1 MANNVS
7 QPLAKHKYLIIE
19 RQQCK
24 LIRVVAPIL
33 YLEWYHIVRDTIRGA
48 RPGLQRKLC
57 QYPIILKSRLL
68 PAWSN
73 NNEKSIF
80 HKRQLDCWRH
90 LTWQEY
96 EFYEFQHLFMAF
108 PFLAKDRKESLPF
121 SPKFFGVGHEHGHG
135 DDAYCIFHAGW
146 SYVSVPT
153 ANQKCVLVSPEHW
166 EGTAAMLDGWHI
178 QSNGKTSLNPKG
190 F

>member
-1 MANNVS
+1 MWLQVTREGLFSILPMANNVS

-33 YLEWYHIVRDTIRGA
+33 YLEWYHIRDIREA

-57 QYPIILKSRLL
+57 QYPIILKSRL
-68 PAWSN
+68 AWSN

-108 PFLAKDRKESLPF
+108 PSLAKDRKESLPF
-121 SPKFFGVGHEHGHG
+121 SPKFFGVGHQK
-135 DDAYCIFHAGW
+135 AMT
-146 SYVSVPT
+146 PT
-153 ANQKCVLVSPEHW
+153 AFFMLAEATSACQLPIKNVS
-166 EGTAAMLDGWHI
+166 
-178 QSNGKTSLNPKG
+178 
-190 F
+190 